1 MAIAHVTDV
10 TAQGDGNSATIA
22 LPAINTAVGDLLI
35 VGVKWESASNAN
47 SAADTA
53 GNTYTGL
60 AQVNNSGSSGEPHV
74 RIFYTFATAA
84 NASNV
89 ITVTFSSGTTP
100 WRRAIA
106 SQFTISSGQVD
117 GAGAGG
123 QATSG
128 TALATS
134 AFSTS
139 LANAVV
145 WAIDGGYTGLSF
157 SSPLIG
163 GVAATQTATVSDTV
177 AHWKIF
183 SSVQSSITA
192 NITASASDR
201 WATSVGAFGEPAAG
215 GFEAAWAR
223 GSNVVIG
230 GAIR

>member
-1 MAIAHVTDV
+1 MAITPVTDV
-10 TAQGDGNSATIA
+10 TAQGDGSGTTIV
-22 LPAINTAVGDLLI
+22 LPAINTTVGDLLI
-35 VGVKWESASNAN
+35 VGVKWEGSTNAN
-47 SAADTA
+47 SASDTA

-60 AQVNNSGSSGEPHV
+60 TQVNNGGSSGEPHV
-74 RIFYTFATAA
+74 RIFYTVATAA
-84 NASNV
+84 NATNV
-89 ITVTFSSGTTP
+89 ITVTLSGSSP
-100 WRRAIA
+100 WRRGIA

-139 LANAVV
+139 LANTVV
-145 WAIDGGYTGLSF
+145 WAIDGGYTGLTF
-157 SSPLIG
+157 SNPLIG
-163 GVAATQTATVSDTV
+163 GVAATQTVTVSDTV

-201 WATSVGAFGEPAAG
+201 WSISVGVFGEPGAAG
-215 GFEAAWAR
+215 KGFPFPPNPMAHML
-223 GSNVVIG
+223 
-230 GAIR
+230 IR